1 MPHPPDINTLVILD
15 LESPCHLP
23 SPASPD
29 ASHHLGSWNGH
40 VSRRGKLMCSVSSS
54 SSCHN
59 HRHPSRTG
67 SLLPAGVRKR
77 GRPSVTSLPSSNIAP
92 PPSPGHS
99 SEPPMPD
106 RDSQLNS
113 DCVPDYSLE
122 TALRELIVLRC
133 KARQLEDCLDIECQ
147 CRFVL
152 EDRQMQDR
160 LTRHAW
166 EDEVLLEAI
175 DAAANITNCIMQP
188 NARYYTGAQG
198 GDPSMHLQV
207 FLDDLQ
213 LGCAIEK
220 EQLRPI
226 FETTV
231 DPTHVALEAKER
243 EVLGAWNRAWWRL
256 GNQCGAHWKFRY

>member
-1 MPHPPDINTLVILD
+1 MPHPPDIDTLVIPD
-15 LESPCHLP
+15 SESLRRSP

-29 ASHHLGSWNGH
+29 ASHHSGSRNGH
-40 VSRRGKLMCSVSSS
+40 ISRRGKLMRSVSSGS
-54 SSCHN
+54 SRCN
-59 HRHPSRTG
+59 HRHLGHTG

-92 PPSPGHS
+92 MPLPGRS
-99 SEPPMPD
+99 SEPPVPD
-106 RDSQLNS
+106 RDSQLDS
-113 DCVPDYSLE
+113 DCVLDYSPK
-122 TALRELIVLRC
+122 TALCELIVLCREAC
-133 KARQLEDCLDIECQ
+133 QLKDHLDIKCQ
-147 CRFVL
+147 RRFVL

-160 LTRHAW
+160 LARFEQ

-198 GDPSMHLQV
+198 GDPSMCLQV
-207 FLDDLQ
+207 FLDDLR
-213 LGCAIEK
+213 LGCAIKK

-226 FETTV
+226 FKTAV

-243 EVLGAWNRAWWRL
+243 EVLGAWNWAWVEIGKSVWSSL
-256 GNQCGAHWKFRY
+256 EA